1 MMVYSPFILGSQI
14 EPKQFPRN
22 SDVPPLTC
30 VKNAAKKSAEISVS
44 EDSDMETQS
53 EADLL
58 QSNLMKLLKLKV
70 RVPQKQQSFD
80 IAHESHSRPKFK
92 ISASGVDLETAIK
105 SREVILLK
113 LN

>member
-1 MMVYSPFILGSQI
+1 
-14 EPKQFPRN
+14 
-22 SDVPPLTC
+22 
-30 VKNAAKKSAEISVS
+30 
-44 EDSDMETQS
+44 METQS
-53 EADLL
+53 ETDLL

-105 SREVILLK
+105 SREVIL
-113 LN
+113 